1 MNRPFIPVYEPS
13 IGPQERVYVNECLT
27 TGWVSSEGAFVARFE
42 QAIAERVGKAH
53 GVAVSS
59 GTAALEAAFAVLD
72 LQPGDE
78 VILPTFTI
86 ISCVSAIIRA
96 GATPVTVDCDPRTWN
111 MTADVVAAAVTDKTK
126 AILVVH
132 IYGLPVDIDPILD
145 LAEER
150 KITVVEDAAQAL
162 GIQYRGREC
171 GGLGHISILSFYAN
185 KSVTSGEGG
194 MVLTDS
200 PELAA
205 RLRSMRQLF
214 LDGPQRFYHE
224 ELGWNWKMSNIQAAL
239 GLGQVE
245 RLDETAR
252 QKREVG
258 TQYTEYLAGTRGIE
272 QPVPQPE
279 YAQNGYWVYG
289 IVLEDHVPFDASEGM
304 ARLRDLDIGTRPFF
318 WPMHEQPALHKLGL
332 LRNQSH
338 PNAERIAR
346 RGLYLPSSP
355 GLHTQDIERVCD
367 AVSSV
372 IARG

>member
-1 MNRPFIPVYEPS
+1 MIHTFIPVYEPT
-13 IGPQERVYVNECLT
+13 IGPQEQTYLNECLT
-27 TGWVSSEGAFVARFE
+27 TGWVSSEGPFVAQFE
-42 QAIAERVGKAH
+42 RQMADKVGRAH

-86 ISCVSAIIRA
+86 ISCASAITRA
-96 GATPVTVDCDPRTWN
+96 GGTPVTVDCDPATWN
-111 MTADVVAAAVTDKTK
+111 MTADAVAAAITKKTK

-132 IYGLPVDIDPILD
+132 IYGLPVDVDQILA
-145 LAEER
+145 LA
-150 KITVVEDAAQAL
+150 KDSGITVVEDAAETL
-162 GIQYRGREC
+162 GVQYHNRAC
-171 GGLGHISILSFYAN
+171 GSLGQISVLSFYAN
-185 KSVTSGEGG
+185 KSVTTGEGG
-194 MVLTDS
+194 MVLTDD

-214 LDGPQRFYHE
+214 LDGPRRFYHE

-245 RLDETAR
+245 RLEETTR
-252 QKREVG
+252 QKRRVG
-258 TQYTEYLAGTRGIE
+258 AHYAKCLADTPGIE
-272 QPVPQPE
+272 LPVQRTE

-289 IVLEDHVPFDASEGM
+289 IVLEDQVPFDATEAMS
-304 ARLRDLDIGTRPFF
+304 RLRKLGIGSRPFF
-318 WPMHEQPALHKLGL
+318 WPMHQQPALHKLGF
-332 LRNQSH
+332 LRNLSH

-355 GLHTQDIERVCD
+355 GLNADDMDRVCE
-367 AVSSV
+367 SV
-372 IARG
+372 RAILT